1 LTTKEAA
8 PATPSQGLFL
18 EGRRQ
23 MVFNPALSHQIFNQQ
38 QNLTHAKTSTNGRF
52 GMPVATSRVA
62 IASAAFIVLAA
73 SSSGAL
79 AQKKYDTGAT
89 DTEIKIGNIM
99 PYSGPASAYGVIGK
113 TEEAYFKKINAAG
126 GVNGRKINFISYDDG
141 YSPPKTVE
149 QARKLVESD
158 EVLFIF
164 NSLGTPSNSAIHKY
178 MNAKKVPQLFV
189 ATGATKWNDPKDF
202 PWTMGWQPNYQ
213 SESRIYAKYLLK
225 EKPDAKIAVLYQND
239 DYGKDYLK
247 GLKDGLG
254 AKASMIVAEESYE
267 TTEPTIDNHI
277 VKLKSTGADVFVD
290 IATPKFAAQ
299 AIKKVAEIEWKP
311 LHILNN
317 VSASVGSVI
326 KPAGYEN
333 SQGII
338 SAAYLKDVSDP
349 QWDKDAG
356 MKTFLDFLAK
366 DFPEGNKLDGSVI
379 VGYGVAQTLVQV
391 LKQCGDNLTR
401 ENIMKQAASLK
412 DFRTEVLLPGI
423 MINTGP
429 ADFAP
434 ISQLQLQRFKG
445 EKFELFG
452 DIVSGDV
459 GG

>member
-1 LTTKEAA
+1 
-8 PATPSQGLFL
+8 
-18 EGRRQ
+18 
-23 MVFNPALSHQIFNQQ
+23 
-38 QNLTHAKTSTNGRF
+38 
-52 GMPVATSRVA
+52 MPVIATRLA
-62 IASAAFIVLAA
+62 IASTALALFAAALG
-73 SSSGAL
+73 GAL
-79 AQKKYDTGAT
+79 AAEKKYDTGAT

-113 TEEAYFKKINAAG
+113 TEAAYFKKINDAG
-126 GVNGRKINFISYDDG
+126 GINGRKINFISYDDG

-164 NSLGTPSNSAIHKY
+164 NSLGTPPNTAIQKY

-202 PWTMGWQPNYQ
+202 PWTMGWQPSYQ
-213 SESRIYAKYLLK
+213 SEARIYAKYILK
-225 EKPDAKIAVLYQND
+225 EKPNAKIAILYQND
-239 DYGKDYLK
+239 DYGKDYVK

-254 AKASMIVAEESYE
+254 AKASSMIVAEESFE
-267 TTEPTIDNHI
+267 TTEPTVDNHV
-277 VKLKSTGADVFVD
+277 VKLKSTGADIFFNVT
-290 IATPKFAAQ
+290 TPKFAAQ
-299 AIKKVAEIEWKP
+299 AIKKVAEIDWKP

-326 KPAGYEN
+326 KPAGFEN
-333 SQGII
+333 AQGII

-349 QWDKDAG
+349 QWENDAG
-356 MKTFLDFLAK
+356 MKEFLNFLAK
-366 DFPEGNKLDGSVI
+366 EFPEGNKLDASVI
-379 VGYGVAQTLVQV
+379 VGYAVAQTMVQV

-423 MINTGP
+423 RINTSP
-429 ADFAP
+429 TSFAP
-434 ISQLQLQRFKG
+434 ISSLQLMQFKG
-445 EKFELFG
+445 ERWNLFG
-452 DIVSGDV
+452 DIISGEV

>member
-1 LTTKEAA
+1 MMITRRAA
-8 PATPSQGLFL
+8 L
-18 EGRRQ
+18 
-23 MVFNPALSHQIFNQQ
+23 
-38 QNLTHAKTSTNGRF
+38 
-52 GMPVATSRVA
+52 
-62 IASAAFIVLAA
+62 ASAAAIVLA
-73 SSSGAL
+73 SSSAF
-79 AQKKYDTGAT
+79 AADKKYDTGAS

-113 TEEAYFKKINAAG
+113 TEAAYFKKINAEG
-126 GVNGRKINFISYDDG
+126 GINGRKINFISYDDG

-164 NSLGTPSNSAIHKY
+164 NSLGTPPNTAIQKY
-178 MNAKKVPQLFV
+178 MNSKKVPQLFV

-254 AKASMIVAEESYE
+254 AKAASMIVVEESYE
-267 TTEPTIDNHI
+267 TTEPTIDSHI
-277 VKLKSTGADVFVD
+277 VKLKSTGADVFMN
-290 IATPKFAAQ
+290 ITTPKFAAQ
-299 AIKKVAEIEWKP
+299 AIKKSAEIEWKA

-326 KPAGYEN
+326 KPAGFAN
-333 SQGII
+333 AQGIM
-338 SAAYLKDVSDP
+338 SAHYLKDTTDP
-349 QWDKDAG
+349 QWANDPG
-356 MKTFLDFLAK
+356 MKAYLDFMTK
-366 DFPEGNKLDGSVI
+366 DFPEGDKLDNGTV
-379 VGYGVAQTLVQV
+379 VGYGVAQTLVRM
-391 LKQCGDNLTR
+391 LKQCGDDLTR
-401 ENIMKQAASLK
+401 ENVMRQAANLR

-423 MINTGP
+423 LINTSP
-429 ADFAP
+429 TDFAP
-434 ISQLQLQRFKG
+434 ISQLQLMRFTG
-445 EKFELFG
+445 ERWELFG
-452 DIVSGDV
+452 DVISADV

>member
-1 LTTKEAA
+1 MHVTAMRL
-8 PATPSQGLFL
+8 
-18 EGRRQ
+18 
-23 MVFNPALSHQIFNQQ
+23 
-38 QNLTHAKTSTNGRF
+38 
-52 GMPVATSRVA
+52 A
-62 IASAAFIVLAA
+62 IASAALAFLA
-73 SSSGAL
+73 TSTSGAL

-113 TEEAYFKKINAAG
+113 TEQAYFNKINAAG

-164 NSLGTPSNSAIHKY
+164 NSLGTPPNSAIHKY
-178 MNAKKVPQLFV
+178 MNSKKVPQLFV
-189 ATGATKWNDPKDF
+189 ATGATKWNDPQNF

-254 AKASMIVAEESYE
+254 AKAATMIIAEESYE
-267 TTEPTIDNHI
+267 TTEPSVDNHI
-277 VKLKSTGADVFVD
+277 VKLKATGADVFVD
-290 IATPKFAAQ
+290 ITTPKFAAQ
-299 AIKKVAEIEWKP
+299 AIKKIAEIEWKP

-317 VSASVGSVI
+317 VAASVGSVI
-326 KPAGYEN
+326 KPAGFEN
-333 SQGII
+333 SQGIV

-349 QWDKDAG
+349 QWDNDAG
-356 MKTFLDFLAK
+356 MKEFLDFLAK

-379 VGYGVAQTLVQV
+379 VGYAVAQTMVQV
-391 LKQCGDNLTR
+391 LKQCGDDLTR
-401 ENIMKQAASLK
+401 ENIMKQAANLK
-412 DFRTEVLLPGI
+412 NFRSEVLLPGV

-434 ISQLQLQRFKG
+434 ISQLQLMRFKG
-445 EKFELFG
+445 EKWELFG
-452 DIVSGDV
+452 DVVSGDV

>member
-1 LTTKEAA
+1 MPVIATRLAVASTALVLFAASIAAA
-8 PATPSQGLFL
+8 PA
-18 EGRRQ
+18 
-23 MVFNPALSHQIFNQQ
+23 AD
-38 QNLTHAKTSTNGRF
+38 
-52 GMPVATSRVA
+52 
-62 IASAAFIVLAA
+62 
-73 SSSGAL
+73 
-79 AQKKYDTGAT
+79 KKYDTGAT

-99 PYSGPASAYGVIGK
+99 PYSGPASAYGQIGK
-113 TEEAYFKKINAAG
+113 TEAAYFRKINAEG
-126 GVNGRKINFISYDDG
+126 GINGRKINFISYDDG

-164 NSLGTPSNSAIHKY
+164 NSLGTPPNSAIHKY

-189 ATGATKWNDPKDF
+189 ATGATKWNDPQNF

-254 AKASMIVAEESYE
+254 AKAASMIIAEESYE
-267 TTEPTIDNHI
+267 TTEPTIDSHI

-290 IATPKFAAQ
+290 ITTPKFAAQ
-299 AIKKVAEIEWKP
+299 AIRKAHEIDWNA

-317 VSASVGSVI
+317 VSASVGSVM
-326 KPAGYEN
+326 KPAGFEN
-333 SQGII
+333 AQGII

-349 QWDKDAG
+349 QWKDDAG
-356 MKTFLDFLAK
+356 MKQFLDFMAK
-366 DFPEGNKLDGSVI
+366 DFPEGDKLANEPV
-379 VGYGVAQTLVQV
+379 VGYSVAQTLVQV
-391 LKQCGDNLTR
+391 LKQCGDDLTR
-401 ENIMKQAASLK
+401 ENVMKQAANLK
-412 DFRTEVLLPGI
+412 NFRVEMLLPGI
-423 MINTGP
+423 TINTSP
-429 ADFAP
+429 SDFAP

-445 EKFELFG
+445 EKWELFG
-452 DIVSGDV
+452 DVISGDV

>member
-1 LTTKEAA
+1 MSAFKLR
-8 PATPSQGLFL
+8 PA
-18 EGRRQ
+18 
-23 MVFNPALSHQIFNQQ
+23 ALS
-38 QNLTHAKTSTNGRF
+38 
-52 GMPVATSRVA
+52 
-62 IASAAFIVLAA
+62 AALVVLAA
-73 SSSGAL
+73 SCSGAL

-113 TEEAYFKKINAAG
+113 TEAAYFKKINDAG
-126 GVNGRKINFISYDDG
+126 GINGRKINFISYDDG

-164 NSLGTPSNSAIHKY
+164 NSLGTPPNSAIHKY

-254 AKASMIVAEESYE
+254 AKAASMITVEESYE
-267 TTEPTIDNHI
+267 TTEPSIDNHI
-277 VKLKSTGADVFVD
+277 VKLKSSGADVFVD
-290 IATPKFAAQ
+290 ITTPKFAAQ
-299 AIKKVAEIEWKP
+299 AIKKIAEVEWKP

-317 VSASVGSVI
+317 VAASVGSVI

-338 SAAYLKDVSDP
+338 SAAYLKDVTDP
-349 QWDKDAG
+349 QWDNDPG
-356 MKTFLDFLAK
+356 MKEFLDFLAK
-366 DFPEGNKLDGSVI
+366 DFPEGNKLDNSVI
-379 VGYGVAQTLVQV
+379 VGYGVAQTMIQV
-391 LKQCGDNLTR
+391 LKQCDDDLTR
-401 ENIMKQAASLK
+401 ANVMKQAANLK
-412 DFRTEVLLPGI
+412 DFRTEVLLPGVT
-423 MINTGP
+423 INTSP
-429 ADFAP
+429 TDFAP

-445 EKFELFG
+445 ERWELFG
-452 DIVSGDV
+452 DVISGDV

>member
-1 LTTKEAA
+1 
-8 PATPSQGLFL
+8 
-18 EGRRQ
+18 
-23 MVFNPALSHQIFNQQ
+23 MPALNKLAIF
-38 QNLTHAKTSTNGRF
+38 
-52 GMPVATSRVA
+52 
-62 IASAAFIVLAA
+62 SAAFAVLAA

-113 TEEAYFKKINAAG
+113 TEAAYFKKINDAG
-126 GVNGRKINFISYDDG
+126 GINGRKINFISYDDG

-158 EVLFIF
+158 EVLLVF
-164 NSLGTPSNSAIHKY
+164 NSLGTPPNSAIHKY
-178 MNAKKVPQLFV
+178 MNSKKVPQLFV

-213 SESRIYAKYLLK
+213 SETQIYAKYILK
-225 EKPDAKIAVLYQND
+225 NNPNAKIAVLFQND

-254 AKASMIVAEESYE
+254 AKAASMITAEESFE
-267 TTEPTIDNHI
+267 TSEPSIDNHI
-277 VKLKSTGADVFVD
+277 VKLKSTNADIFVN
-290 IATPKFAAQ
+290 ISTPKFAAQ
-299 AIKKVAEIEWKP
+299 AIKKMAEIQWKP
-311 LHILNN
+311 LHFLNN

-338 SAAYLKDVSDP
+338 SAAYLKDASDP
-349 QWDKDAG
+349 QWDNDPG
-356 MKTFLDFLAK
+356 MKEFYAFLAK
-366 DFPEGNKLDGSVI
+366 DFPEGDRLDGSVV
-379 VGYGVAQTLVQV
+379 VGYGVSQTLVKV
-391 LKQCGDNLTR
+391 LQMCGDNLTR
-401 ENIMKQAASLK
+401 ENVMKQAASLK

-423 MINTGP
+423 KINTGP
-429 ADFAP
+429 DDFAP
-434 ISQLQLQRFKG
+434 ISSLQLMKFKG
-445 EKFELFG
+445 EKWELFG
-452 DIVSGDV
+452 DVISADV